1 VKRFIALA
9 LAVAS
14 GALAASQLAVAAPM
28 DQVGPAGVSIKK
40 APFDQQFIDQMA
52 VHHQMAI
59 EMAKMALDSAKHA
72 ELKTMAKQI
81 IAAQQKEISEFKAL
95 RKQWYGSA
103 AFKTYPMDEMMMRQ
117 MGMGGMEKMHS
128 MMMSAD
134 FDKAFINAMIPH
146 HAGAITMANWE
157 LSGGTHA
164 KLKAIASKI
173 ISAQAK
179 EIGEMIAMR
188 KSWYGS

>member
-1 VKRFIALA
+1 VKGFIALA
-9 LAVAS
+9 ALVVS
-14 GALAASQLAVAAPM
+14 GALAASQAAVAAPM
-28 DQVGPAGVSIKK
+28 DTVGPAGVSIKK

-52 VHHQMAI
+52 AHHQMAI
-59 EMAKMALDSAKHA
+59 EMAKMALGSAKHA

-81 IAAQQKEISEFKAL
+81 IAAQQKEINEFKAL
-95 RKQWYGSA
+95 RKQWYGSGA
-103 AFKTYPMDEMMMRQ
+103 LKTYPMDEMMMQQ

-128 MMMSAD
+128 MMMSAG

-157 LSGGTHA
+157 LASGTHA
-164 KLKAIASKI
+164 RLKAIAANI
-173 ISAQAK
+173 IRDQAK
-179 EIGEMIAMR
+179 EIGDMIALR